1 MKPST
6 ISQNMS
12 VSWVTALYV
21 RDIVHLN
28 ITSWMYVPSYSVL
41 EWDYINAFRSCDTKV
56 TSGSRFIIL
65 YLSCSSQ
72 STLQPHPQPHPQPHR
87 QAAHPQAVHPQ
98 AAHPQAAR
106 PPPIHLMWDKLL
118 VSLKFVCYACLAGV
132 IHVGPFLWPFT
143 CIHSPIHPS
152 ISIFLPLCCPCS
164 CHGVPPDVCW

>member
-1 MKPST
+1 MCTPKQTMKPSS

-21 RDIVHLN
+21 RYCPHPECMWPR
-28 ITSWMYVPSYSVL
+28 SSVL
-41 EWDYINAFRSCDTKV
+41 EWDYINAFRSCDIKV

-72 STLQPHPQPHPQPHR
+72 STLQPHPQPQPHR
-87 QAAHPQAVHPQ
+87 QAAYPQAV
-98 AAHPQAAR
+98 HPQAAR

-143 CIHSPIHPS
+143 CIHSPICS
-152 ISIFLPLCCPCS
+152 LSSYLCYPCS
-164 CHGVPPDVCW
+164 CHSVPPEVCW